1 MEFLPSPGTMEPNFA
16 LNGWGKCDRAGSRPV
31 AQRLGEFPWLM

>member
-1 MEFLPSPGTMEPNFA
+1 MEPNFA

-31 AQRLGEFPWLM
+31 AKGLVSSLG